1 MVKRRRSVGRAG
13 WVGVLAL
20 ALAVCVSAG
29 FASAAAVGSEASA
42 QADNA
47 PKRTL
52 TAFRSDKQL
61 RRFLKRVRR
70 AQPRA
75 LAVPSPAPPPPSP
88 EAAAPADAAAAPA
101 ESVTVTGSRL
111 DDNSITNTQ
120 EVGVDEGGIV
130 KVRGDTLVILRRGRL
145 FTVSTKRGE
154 LRPIDSINA
163 YPPGV
168 DARGDWY
175 DEMLIAGSRVIV
187 IGYSYSRGGTEINRF
202 RIDRDG
208 YLEFEDAYHL
218 RSNDYY
224 SSRNY
229 ASRLIGN
236 RLIVYSPLYVPY
248 RGADALLWLPAVR
261 RWSGNAKA
269 PFRRV
274 VSAREI
280 YLPPDWQDDPD
291 ESDISA
297 LHTVT
302 DCDLTAP
309 ELQCRARSV
318 FGPAGRT
325 FYVSANAV
333 YVWMTRWGRGGGE
346 GSSSLLYRLPLGWGA
361 PSAVGVHGSPV
372 DQFSFREDWAD
383 GKLNVLVRSEGGGDA
398 MWEPE
403 FSSGAV
409 ALLRLPLNWFNDGRE
424 EASRRHYRKLPKP
437 DGEEYG
443 AFQNRFVGDYLLY
456 GTGTSWGRPSD
467 RRSVLVA
474 ASVREDDEFEIPLE
488 HGVDRIEAMGRDAV
502 VVGGDAN
509 DLNFRAVE
517 LTAGREPRLGD
528 RYTLPGASQGETRSH
543 AFFFK
548 PEPRADGD
556 GSAGVL
562 ALPVARAG
570 RPGHR
575 QLVEGSASIIFI
587 RRERR
592 AFAPLGELWAD
603 EEGVV
608 ADDGCQASCVDWYGN
623 ARPIFLR
630 DRTFALM
637 GYELVEGEVG
647 ARAIR
652 EVRRINFAPGR
663 R

>member
-1 MVKRRRSVGRAG
+1 
-13 WVGVLAL
+13 LAL
-20 ALAVCVSAG
+20 ALALCVLAAAG
-29 FASAAAVGSEASA
+29 VASAAAVAPGPSA
-42 QADNA
+42 QADTT

-52 TAFRSDKQL
+52 SAFRSDKQL

-70 AQPRA
+70 APPRV
-75 LAVPSPAPPPPSP
+75 LAVPSPAPAPPPMA
-88 EAAAPADAAAAPA
+88 AAAPADGAAPA
-101 ESVTVTGSRL
+101 EAVSALGR
-111 DDNSITNTQ
+111 DGDSITNTQ
-120 EVGVDEGGIV
+120 EAGVDEGGIV

-145 FTVSTKRGE
+145 FTVSTKRGD

-175 DEMLIAGSRVIV
+175 DEMLVAGNRVIV

-202 RIDRDG
+202 HIDRDG
-208 YLEFEDAYHL
+208 YLAFEDAYHL

-224 SSRNY
+224 SSRNF

-261 RWSGNAKA
+261 RWSGDPNA

-280 YLPPDWQDDPD
+280 YLPPDWRDDPD

-309 ELQCRARSV
+309 VLRCRARSV

-333 YVWMTRWGRGGGE
+333 YVWMTRWGRRRGDREGE
-346 GSSSLLYRLPLGWGA
+346 GASLLYRLPLGWGA

-409 ALLRLPLNWFNDGRE
+409 ALLQLPLNWFNDGRE
-424 EASRRHYRKLPKP
+424 EASRRHYRKLPRP
-437 DGEEYG
+437 GGDDYG

-456 GTGTSWGRPSD
+456 GTGTSWGRPQGKG
-467 RRSVLVA
+467 SVLVA

-502 VVGGDAN
+502 VVGGDSN
-509 DLNFRAVE
+509 DLHFRAVE
-517 LTAGREPRLGD
+517 LTAGPEPRLGD
-528 RYTLPGASQGETRSH
+528 RYTLEGASQGETRSH

-556 GSAGVL
+556 GAAGVL

-587 RRERR
+587 RRASR

-608 ADDGCQASCVDWYGN
+608 SDDGCQASCVDWYGN

-652 EVRRINFAPGR
+652 EVRRINFAPR
-663 R
+663 RRER